1 MKKLNLLLLIVILH
15 GALTAQEIQKQDHDL
30 VKAYPGIITSVANNT
45 VTFKSGKKIPY
56 DDFSKKTTAELLEKP
71 DIQDQFYYT
80 YNQGVPEKN
89 NDAGRIRNDA
99 FFKEIYGNTKEEVA
113 KNLTTVIWCPKLVN
127 VKLNFSKINNA
138 NLALIKVSKDLDEH
152 PEWKK
157 YLTNIGGTFNWRK
170 ISGTNR
176 LSAHSFGITI
186 DINTSFSNYWQW
198 DCGCKDESKKLSY
211 KNRIPMGIV
220 EIFEKHGF
228 IWGGR
233 WKHYDSMH
241 FEYRPEFFK

>member
-1 MKKLNLLLLIVILH
+1 MFYLLGFLISIFFQ
-15 GALTAQEIQKQDHDL
+15 TEDHTL
-30 VKAYPGIITSVANNT
+30 VKAYPGIISRVEHNM

-56 DDFSKKTTAELLEKP
+56 DDFAKKTTEELLENP
-71 DIQDQFYYT
+71 DIQDQFYYV
-80 YNQGVPEKN
+80 YNLGAPEKN

-99 FFKEIYGNTKEEVA
+99 FFKEIYGSSKEEVA

-127 VKLNFSKINNA
+127 VKLNFSKVNNA
-138 NLALIKVSKDLDEH
+138 NLALTKVSKELDEH
-152 PEWKK
+152 PELKK

-170 ISGTNR
+170 INGTNR

-198 DCGCKDESKKLSY
+198 ECGCKDESKNLAY

-233 WKHYDSMH
+233 WKHYDTMH

>member
-1 MKKLNLLLLIVILH
+1 MFYLLGFLISIFFQ
-15 GALTAQEIQKQDHDL
+15 TEDHTL
-30 VKAYPGIITSVANNT
+30 VKAYPGIISRVEHNM

-56 DDFSKKTTAELLEKP
+56 DDFSKKTTVELLEKP

-80 YNQGVPEKN
+80 YNQGGVPEKN

-157 YLTNIGGTFNWRK
+157 QY
-170 ISGTNR
+170 
-176 LSAHSFGITI
+176 A
-186 DINTSFSNYWQW
+186 NY
-198 DCGCKDESKKLSY
+198 GLGMFVGEIEGKKLFAHNGANY
-211 KNRIPMGIV
+211 GYN
-220 EIFEKHGF
+220 
-228 IWGGR
+228 
-233 WKHYDSMH
+233 MH
-241 FEYRPEFFK
+241 FHCIPEKNQIEILMVNYNPKYFKELNKQINNKLKIK